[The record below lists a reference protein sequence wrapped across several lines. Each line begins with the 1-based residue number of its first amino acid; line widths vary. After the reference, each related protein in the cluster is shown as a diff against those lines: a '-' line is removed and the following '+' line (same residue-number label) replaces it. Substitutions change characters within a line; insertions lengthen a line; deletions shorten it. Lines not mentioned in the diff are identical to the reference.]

1 MTNKIAFGIFFLL
14 VMACTPVFAGTI
26 IVSPVQSSIL
36 FRINHDLGYTVGYF
50 KNFTATLEVN
60 DDQTQVLSS
69 KIQVQTASINTRNS
83 IRDEGLKSALFLD
96 TEKFVQATFESTKI
110 EGDQMSGVLTIKEI
124 AKPMTF
130 KIQQDSAKKKIFLK
144 GTFNRNDYGIKF
156 NHLMANKKK
165 SIGDTVELMIEL
177 NAQ

>member
-1 MTNKIAFGIFFLL
+1 MTNKIAVGIFFLL
-14 VMACTPVFAGTI
+14 LIVGGQAFAGTVI
-26 IVSPVQSSIL
+26 ANPGQSSIL

-69 KIQVQTASINTRNS
+69 KIQVQTASINSRNS
-83 IRDEGLKSALFLD
+83 IRDEGLKSGLFLE
-96 TEKFVQATFESTKI
+96 TEKFPQATFESTKI
-110 EGDQMSGVLTIKEI
+110 EGDQMSGLLTIKGI

-130 KIQQDSAKKKIFLK
+130 KIQQDQAKKTIILK
-144 GTFNRNDYGIKF
+144 GAFNRNDYKITY

-165 SIGDTVELMIEL
+165 SIGDTVELILEL